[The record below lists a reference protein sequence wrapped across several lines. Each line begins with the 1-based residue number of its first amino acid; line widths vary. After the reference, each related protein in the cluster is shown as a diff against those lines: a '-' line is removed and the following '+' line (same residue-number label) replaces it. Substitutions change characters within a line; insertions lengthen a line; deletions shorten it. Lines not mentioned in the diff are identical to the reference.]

1 MFRQEAIDHQRLRF
15 HGSIVLARTWS
26 HVALTVLLA
35 GCTLSVVAF
44 ALLAGYARKES
55 VGGVI
60 VPAGGLVQVSSPAAG
75 VVLRLDATEGATVRR
90 GDALL
95 VVSSER
101 IDPNGPSD
109 RGIDTSLRER
119 VASLNN
125 ESARLEDQAR
135 LKRSEL
141 TQRIGS
147 LGASIELK
155 RIELRTET
163 DRLSAAQ
170 EIASRYPE
178 LVRSG
183 AVSTVENVE
192 RQAAVAAQESRVA
205 AARDA
210 LLVLE
215 RDRRAAES
223 QLSDLPLQLQR
234 EVSQLRR
241 SVSEIEQQRAE
252 ASLRRTWVVQADRDG
267 VVGAVRVTV
276 GQSVSPAQPI
286 LDLAPSQQ
294 PLVAELFVPSRAIGF
309 VQIGTP
315 VQLRLDAFPFQK
327 FGQFPGKVIEVSNS
341 AASVAELRTFG
352 MQAGQQT
359 EPVYRVRVSMDL
371 REIQANGTRLPLRAG
386 MQLSASLVLEH
397 RTLMEW
403 ALLPLHTLTG
413 RL

>member
-26 HVALTVLLA
+26 HAALTALLA
-35 GCTLSVVAF
+35 GCVLALVAF
-44 ALLAGYARKES
+44 ALLAGFSRKES

-60 VPAGGLVQVSSPAAG
+60 VPAGGMVQVSSPAAG
-75 VVLRLDATEGATVRR
+75 VVLRLDAAEGATVRR

-101 IDPNGPSD
+101 VDPNGPSD
-109 RGIDTSLRER
+109 RSIDNAQRER
-119 VASLNN
+119 AASLT
-125 ESARLEDQAR
+125 SDIARLEDQAR
-135 LKRSEL
+135 VRRAEL
-141 TQRIGS
+141 AQRIAS
-147 LGASIELK
+147 LGSSIELK

-163 DRLSAAQ
+163 DRLTAAQ
-170 EIASRYPE
+170 EIARRYPE

-183 AVSTVENVE
+183 AVSTVENME

-205 AARDA
+205 AARDT

-223 QLSDLPLQLQR
+223 HLSDLPLQLQR
-234 EVSQLRR
+234 EVAQLRR

-267 VVGAVRVTV
+267 VVGAVRVTA
-276 GQSVSPAQPI
+276 GQGVAQGQPI

-294 PLVAELFVPSRAIGF
+294 PLVAELFVPSRAVGF
-309 VQIGTP
+309 VQVGTP
-315 VQLRLDAFPFQK
+315 VQLRIDAFPFQK
-327 FGQFPGKVIEVSNS
+327 FGQFPGKVIEVSHSPAS
-341 AASVAELRTFG
+341 AAELRTFG
-352 MQAGQQT
+352 LQTGQST